1 MKNTLNKSGFTLME
15 IMIALGILAV
25 GLALVSTAFPSAM
38 IENKESVEKT
48 MSTLISENA
57 LAICRIRLSHT
68 SIKDSVGNALSDENN
83 LDLIPDAEQIY
94 PIDSDS
100 RYGWLLAIKQYND
113 NNDYLLVIVP
123 YRKLLPDDQPPV
135 FQTVTTDGSKITSGN
150 IYIGS
155 PVISKNDGSYAT
167 VVDSEGN
174 LSVNITSGNAYIVAG
189 RDNSGTI
196 RTDVDSPAIG
206 CYVARTNIL
215 P

>member
-1 MKNTLNKSGFTLME
+1 MLNKSGFTLME

-38 IENKESVEKT
+38 MENKESVEKT
-48 MSTLISENA
+48 MTTLIGENA

-100 RYGWLLAIKQYND
+100 RYGWLLAIKQYDD

-123 YRKLLPDDQPPV
+123 YRKLLPDDQIPC
-135 FQTVTTDGSKITSGN
+135 FQQVTTNAEGNKITFGN
-150 IYIGS
+150 IFVGS
-155 PVISKNDGSYAT
+155 PVISITDGSFAFVT
-167 VVDSEGN
+167 DAQGN
-174 LSVNITSGNAYIVAG
+174 LSGTISPGNALVVAG
-189 RDNSGTI
+189 KDSNGNV
-196 RTDVDSPAIG
+196 RTGADSPAIG
-206 CYVARTNIL
+206 CYVARTNVL